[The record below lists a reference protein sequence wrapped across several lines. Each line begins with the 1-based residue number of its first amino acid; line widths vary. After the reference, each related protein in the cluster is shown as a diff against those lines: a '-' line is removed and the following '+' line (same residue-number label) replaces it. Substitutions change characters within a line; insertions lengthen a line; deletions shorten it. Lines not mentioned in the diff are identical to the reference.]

1 MRKEI
6 NIALE
11 RTIRIRLLSTERDDK
26 NNYYKKK
33 KQRGV
38 MRSCMHVLLWSFF
51 NFFS

>member
-33 KQRGV
+33 KTERGNEI
-38 MRSCMHVLLWSFF
+38 MHACTALVLL
-51 NFFS
+51 

>member
-33 KQRGV
+33 KKTERGNEI
-38 MRSCMHVLLWSFF
+38 MHACTALVLL
-51 NFFS
+51 